1 MTKILVVVLSDQTS
15 AEMSPKCFQKPIKN
29 VNQNFDASV
38 ADPLEKRSF
47 PKNRRYKGQCLTE
60 FNKIFRVSFCYRY
73 KGVGYFCFDELFS
86 AETFMQVCLYDKGL
100 YTSYF
105 SLRVSYF
112 DGIFDY
118 SSYFIHA
125 TFLKIGDI
133 KGPVEVRILDAFFML
148 LLWIQ

>member
-60 FNKIFRVSFCYRY
+60 FIKIYSFFVV
-73 KGVGYFCFDELFS
+73 VGIRELFCFCFDEPL
-86 AETFMQVCLYDKGL
+86 VRKL
-100 YTSYF
+100 
-105 SLRVSYF
+105 SLRFVYMTRAF
-112 DGIFDY
+112 ILPIFHCVFPILTEF
-118 SSYFIHA
+118 STIH
-125 TFLKIGDI
+125 
-133 KGPVEVRILDAFFML
+133 PILFT
-148 LLWIQ
+148 QPS